1 MRWINA
7 ALLGALLAN
16 LVHALPP
23 PAKAPLEVG
32 KTLEGLS
39 GNDCG
44 KYLRRAGVIAADARF
59 AAQPKAER
67 VRFLWQASNCAYEL
81 EKYDIAFRH
90 ADRAI
95 ALDPGIAWLQVVRL
109 YYGSS
114 YERPDASLDALQAL
128 SRIEPQR
135 LRDLEVGMV
144 NDLLRTAR
152 QLDEEGDAELAVYE
166 ALDRAGYAPP
176 APYFDDFLRMGRGR
190 LLMER
195 GRAAEARGLLR
206 DIVDSD
212 AVVELR
218 VDRLFDPL
226 RTDAALASQ
235 LDLARAIQK
244 DIARSREAM
253 EANPRMME
261 AVYAYAM
268 VLKKASRDA
277 EGLALVDAAL
287 ARAGADPEA
296 FTDAD
301 DFRNWMLNMRGYFL
315 YDLGRTE
322 EGRAALAEAAGL
334 EERGE
339 VNVSNIINYG
349 GYLVAEGRAAEVVAL
364 IPRIG
369 RASPY
374 GQGWIE
380 SLRACAG
387 AQLNDEAQRKK
398 GLEYLAAHEAD
409 NPAAYSRALLC
420 SNDLD
425 GAAALMIRRLGG
437 KDTRTGALLSLQV
450 TPLTRT
456 DSLPFARTLRARFTA
471 VRDRADVR
479 AAVDRVGRIETIP
492 FSTMSGG

>member
-1 MRWINA
+1 MTDRFESAA
-7 ALLGALLAN
+7 ALRL
-16 LVHALPP
+16 
-23 PAKAPLEVG
+23 
-32 KTLEGLS
+32 
-39 GNDCG
+39 
-44 KYLRRAGVIAADARF
+44 
-59 AAQPKAER
+59 
-67 VRFLWQASNCAYEL
+67 
-81 EKYDIAFRH
+81 
-90 ADRAI
+90 
-95 ALDPGIAWLQVVRL
+95 ALD
-109 YYGSS
+109 
-114 YERPDASLDALQAL
+114 
-128 SRIEPQR
+128 
-135 LRDLEVGMV
+135 
-144 NDLLRTAR
+144 
-152 QLDEEGDAELAVYE
+152 
-166 ALDRAGYAPP
+166 AG
-176 APYFDDFLRMGRGR
+176 
-190 LLMER
+190 
-195 GRAAEARGLLR
+195 
-206 DIVDSD
+206 
-212 AVVELR
+212 R
-218 VDRLFDPL
+218 V
-226 RTDAALASQ
+226 S
-235 LDLARAIQK
+235 
-244 DIARSREAM
+244 SRE
-253 EANPRMME
+253 
-261 AVYAYAM
+261 
-268 VLKKASRDA
+268 
-277 EGLALVDAAL
+277 LVDAAL
-287 ARAGADPEA
+287 ARAEADAEA